1 MIKIECLKNKTV
13 MVTGATGLIGQAVVK
28 ALIQYGA
35 SIVAVIRSLEK
46 ANQLFGTDSR
56 ISYIVSD
63 INELEVKPMQVD
75 YIIHAAANTSSKAF
89 IEDPVGIIDS
99 TLNGTRRTL
108 EIARLSGVKGY
119 IYLSSME
126 VYGTPKTDERIDE
139 LHSSNLNTMKARS
152 AYPES
157 KRMCENLCAAYN
169 SQYGVPARI
178 IRLTQTF
185 GPGVSY
191 HDGRVFAEFA
201 RCAIEGRNIVLHTK
215 GETKRCYLHTDD
227 AVSAILCV
235 LLNGADG
242 EAYNAA
248 NEQTYC
254 SIYQMAELVAEY
266 CSSTA
271 IRVEVR
277 EAENVTAMGY
287 APTLHMN
294 LDTEKLRSLG
304 WQPSKDLR
312 MMFSEMIADMK
323 AKNKN

>member
-1 MIKIECLKNKTV
+1 MKNIECLNKKNV

-28 ALIQYGA
+28 ALLQYGA
-35 SIVAVIRSLEK
+35 NVIAVIRSVDK
-46 ANQLFGTDSR
+46 ANQLFGADAR
-56 ISYIVSD
+56 ITYIVSD
-63 INELEVKPMQVD
+63 IRELEVKPMQVD

-215 GETKRCYLHTDD
+215 GKTKRCYLHTDD

-254 SIYQMAELVAEY
+254 SIYQMAELVAEH

-271 IRVEVR
+271 ICVEIQ
-277 EAENVTAMGY
+277 EAENVAAMGY

-304 WQPSKDLR
+304 WHPTKDLR
-312 MMFSEMIADMK
+312 IMFSEMIADMK
-323 AKNKN
+323 AKKQA